1 MLAYSSVSQIGYILL
16 GISLASVNG
25 FIGALLH
32 ILNHGFMKASL
43 FLVASALMYKI
54 GGRNIY
60 HLRGLHRKMPLTAAA
75 LAVGALSM
83 VGIPPTC
90 GFFSKWYLIL
100 GSLEANQWPFAV
112 IILIS
117 SLLTAIYFFRV
128 VEIIYF
134 EHGHQPEAPAKADP
148 MERDDAPLSMLIPLW
163 GLSLGLILLGLF
175 NEKIVSGVIRLAVPA
190 QF

>member
-1 MLAYSSVSQIGYILL
+1 
-16 GISLASVNG
+16 
-25 FIGALLH
+25 
-32 ILNHGFMKASL
+32 
-43 FLVASALMYKI
+43 
-54 GGRNIY
+54 
-60 HLRGLHRKMPLTAAA
+60 
-75 LAVGALSM
+75 

-90 GFFSKWYLIL
+90 GFFSKWYLLL

-134 EHGHQPEAPAKADP
+134 GHGHPPEALAKAGP